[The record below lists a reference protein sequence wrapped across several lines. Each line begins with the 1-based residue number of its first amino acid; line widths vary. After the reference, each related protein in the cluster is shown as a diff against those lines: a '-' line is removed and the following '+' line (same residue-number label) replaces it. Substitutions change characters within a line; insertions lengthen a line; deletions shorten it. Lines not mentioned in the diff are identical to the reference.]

1 MESSTA
7 LKSITSGQQNCRVF
21 ARLIRLWDAKII
33 NPIYGDGLLSIDG
46 ILLDEDG
53 NMAQMSVPKKYG
65 KQFRGLLSEGSVY
78 IISDI
83 VAIDNRSKS
92 YVYHH
97 QNYMLQFKHD
107 TKVHALH
114 SRGANIPTV
123 SFNFCPFDQLPR
135 KAIDSKQLL
144 DIIGVISDVGPY
156 DYASPTSQNKLRK
169 IKIRNLDEQ
178 TQEVVL
184 WGKHGESF
192 DEEAVLKKS
201 LEGIVIAIFAGITAT
216 SQKFTGTIQGSS
228 SSATQVYLDLNIPEV
243 QHYRSSYQW
252 KFPTL
257 QKNLPKVAHLSPLE
271 AAGKLYTIEQIS
283 TLPTTSFQGGATFS
297 TIAKVTSIIP
307 SIKWYY
313 KACKR
318 CGKGYNNM
326 SDTPTCTCQFPVPC
340 PMYKLPLTLTDS
352 SASLNA
358 VAFNKVA
365 EDLVER
371 HAEQVSMNMTID
383 AADQVLS
390 LDKAIGKERLFYI
403 GMNIDSTAKY
413 PIKYVLKK
421 SFPVDNTKSVPLL
434 TASKLFQSAQ
444 DNLAPTS
451 SVINAESPSAQQ
463 PEAPLNNTPASD
475 NRTPIITKES
485 ESSSEVKRRIDFDK
499 DDANNS
505 NSSKSTDSPL
515 SKRQKQSENNKN
527 AANNYEKTD

>member
-33 NPIYGDGLLSIDG
+33 NPRYGDGLLSIDG

-53 NMAQMSVPKKYG
+53 NMAQMSVPKKYE

-83 VAIDNRSKS
+83 VAIDNKSKS

-135 KAIDSKQLL
+135 KAIDSKPLL
-144 DIIGVISDVGPY
+144 
-156 DYASPTSQNKLRK
+156 
-169 IKIRNLDEQ
+169 
-178 TQEVVL
+178 
-184 WGKHGESF
+184 
-192 DEEAVLKKS
+192 
-201 LEGIVIAIFAGITAT
+201 
-216 SQKFTGTIQGSS
+216 GTIQGSS

-307 SIKWYY
+307 SVKWYY

-318 CGKGYNNM
+318 CGKDYNNM
-326 SDTPTCTCQFPVPC
+326 SDTPTCACQFPVPC

-352 SASLNA
+352 STSLDA

-371 HAEQVSMNMTID
+371 HVEQVSMNMKID
-383 AADQVLS
+383 AVDQVLS

-413 PIKYVLKK
+413 PIKCPEKN
-421 SFPVDNTKSVPLL
+421 FPRGQYQIGSSINCFKGKNFLILITFIYHPINLTCEAFSV
-434 TASKLFQSAQ
+434 
-444 DNLAPTS
+444 
-451 SVINAESPSAQQ
+451 
-463 PEAPLNNTPASD
+463 
-475 NRTPIITKES
+475 
-485 ESSSEVKRRIDFDK
+485 
-499 DDANNS
+499 
-505 NSSKSTDSPL
+505 ST
-515 SKRQKQSENNKN
+515 R
-527 AANNYEKTD
+527 